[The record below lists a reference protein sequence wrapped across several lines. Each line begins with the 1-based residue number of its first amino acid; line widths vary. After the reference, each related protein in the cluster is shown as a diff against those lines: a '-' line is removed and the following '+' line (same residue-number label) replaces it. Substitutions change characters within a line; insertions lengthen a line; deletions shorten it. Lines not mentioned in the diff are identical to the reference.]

1 MAKRK
6 IKTITDL
13 RDSLCDLYTRLLAGT
28 VDRKQ
33 AQEINNSA
41 GKILA
46 TAKLQ
51 LEYVGLIKD
60 LKGPLNF
67 FDAGEFRAIKTIPVK
82 TKTVKPSKKKSKK

>member
-1 MAKRK
+1 LVKRK

-13 RDSLCDLYTRLLAGT
+13 RDSLCDLYTKLLTGT

-41 GKILA
+41 GKIIA

-60 LKGPLNF
+60 LNAPLNF
-67 FDAGEFRAIKTIPVK
+67 FDSGEFKKVKAIPET
-82 TKTVKPSKKKSKK
+82 TKKKIRSKK